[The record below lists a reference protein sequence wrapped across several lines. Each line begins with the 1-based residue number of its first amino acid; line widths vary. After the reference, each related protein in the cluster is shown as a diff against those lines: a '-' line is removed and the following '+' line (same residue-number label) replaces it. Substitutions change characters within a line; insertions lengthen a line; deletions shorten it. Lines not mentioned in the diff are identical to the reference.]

1 MKILNLREV
10 SDLLMV
16 GDMRDEAGISTKY
29 LVIQSTF
36 NFTIKLNPA
45 LVITLHLTPSHAM

>member
-29 LVIQSTF
+29 LVISLLST
-36 NFTIKLNPA
+36 LPSS
-45 LVITLHLTPSHAM
+45 LTLL